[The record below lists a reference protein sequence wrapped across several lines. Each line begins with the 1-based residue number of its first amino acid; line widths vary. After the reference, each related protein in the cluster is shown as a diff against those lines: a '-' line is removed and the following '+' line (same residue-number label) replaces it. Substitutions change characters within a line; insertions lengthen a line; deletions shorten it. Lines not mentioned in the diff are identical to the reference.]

1 MGYAGQ
7 NDTGREAAGVRRRKG
22 RGRMFSTDDLVA
34 QAQAF
39 AEEQWDRVQADLADL
54 VAIDSAK
61 GKPDAAAGAPY
72 GPGPRRALDAML
84 AKARALGLEAHECDG
99 HIGYADL
106 PGCGPDVGGAGAQG
120 RRQLGIIGHLDTVPA
135 GAGWSS
141 DPLTLTERD
150 GLLVG
155 RGVSD
160 DKGPLICAVHAV
172 RFWTER
178 NARTGQAFPHDIRLL
193 FGCDEE
199 SGMGDADWYLAH
211 FAAPDFL
218 FTPDAEF
225 PVCYGE
231 KGQFQA
237 LIESQPIGGGAIRD
251 LSAGQ
256 AVNAVPGSA
265 RATVVAAPG
274 QLTQATGITVAP
286 AAGPDAAGLFTVEA
300 AGVAGHAAMPEGSV
314 NALGVLASYLLAQG
328 VGTAAEQEWLRLVR
342 AATAATDGSL
352 FGIACADADFGPLTC
367 VAGKARTVPAG
378 PTASAPRF
386 ARFTLSIDC
395 RFPTA
400 IDCATLQQKV
410 AAYLQQA
417 VPGATLTPL
426 SQVEPLLVDPDTAPV
441 RALRQAY
448 RAASGRD
455 AAPVTMGGGT
465 YAHHFPV
472 GTSFGAEDL
481 TRFPRPSWA
490 GGMHAVDEAVPVA
503 ELKQALV
510 AYIVAIGLLMDGDL
524 A

>member
-1 MGYAGQ
+1 
-7 NDTGREAAGVRRRKG
+7 
-22 RGRMFSTDDLVA
+22 MFSTDDLVA

-199 SGMGDADWYLAH
+199 SGMGDADWYLAPPPH
-211 FAAPDFL
+211 
-218 FTPDAEF
+218 
-225 PVCYGE
+225 
-231 KGQFQA
+231 
-237 LIESQPIGGGAIRD
+237 PISCSRPMRN
-251 LSAGQ
+251 S
-256 AVNAVPGSA
+256 P
-265 RATVVAAPG
+265 
-274 QLTQATGITVAP
+274 
-286 AAGPDAAGLFTVEA
+286 
-300 AGVAGHAAMPEGSV
+300 
-314 NALGVLASYLLAQG
+314 Y
-328 VGTAAEQEWLRLVR
+328 
-342 AATAATDGSL
+342 ATA
-352 FGIACADADFGPLTC
+352 
-367 VAGKARTVPAG
+367 R
-378 PTASAPRF
+378 
-386 ARFTLSIDC
+386 
-395 RFPTA
+395 
-400 IDCATLQQKV
+400 
-410 AAYLQQA
+410 
-417 VPGATLTPL
+417 
-426 SQVEPLLVDPDTAPV
+426 
-441 RALRQAY
+441 
-448 RAASGRD
+448 
-455 AAPVTMGGGT
+455 
-465 YAHHFPV
+465 
-472 GTSFGAEDL
+472 
-481 TRFPRPSWA
+481 RPSSRR
-490 GGMHAVDEAVPVA
+490 
-503 ELKQALV
+503 
-510 AYIVAIGLLMDGDL
+510 
-524 A
+524 